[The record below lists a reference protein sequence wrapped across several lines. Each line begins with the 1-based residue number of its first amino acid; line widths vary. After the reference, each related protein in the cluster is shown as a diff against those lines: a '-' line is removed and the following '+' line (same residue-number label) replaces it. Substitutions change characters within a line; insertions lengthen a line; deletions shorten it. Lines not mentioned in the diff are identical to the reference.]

1 MKRFLLTIF
10 ILSVTA
16 INSFSQENKYIALTF
31 DDGPHIRYTLEILD
45 ILKENN
51 ATATFFVIGENAKEH
66 PELIEKIVD
75 SGCEIGNH
83 TWSHAFL
90 DALCEKDI
98 RKEMSLADEIITEL
112 TGKAPT
118 LFRAP
123 GGRINDTV
131 LKVADEFGYTS
142 VLWSKDTRDWS
153 CPSVSYVISAAT
165 DKSQN
170 GDIILF
176 HDYNAKNSPTPE
188 ALRIVLPKLINE
200 GYTPVTVTELLGKIN
215 ARQ

>member
-1 MKRFLLTIF
+1 MKKLLVLFFVIALATT
-10 ILSVTA
+10 VA
-16 INSFSQENKYIALTF
+16 NAEGEKYIALTF
-31 DDGPHIRYTLEILD
+31 DDGPHIKYTLEILD

-51 ATATFFVIGENAKEH
+51 ATATFFVIGENARDH
-66 PELIEKIVD
+66 PELVKSLVD
-75 SGCEIGNH
+75 AGCEIGNH

-90 DALCEKDI
+90 DKLSEDDI
-98 RKEMSLADEIITEL
+98 REELDKAHTLITEL
-112 TGKAPT
+112 VGKPPT
-118 LFRAP
+118 VFRAP

-153 CPSVSYVISAAT
+153 CPSVDYVIAT
-165 DKSQN
+165 ATENSKI

-188 ALRIVLPKLINE
+188 ALRILLPKLIRD
-200 GYTPVTVTELLGKIN
+200 GYTPVTVSELLK
-215 ARQ
+215 